1 VVFSGIV
8 ERMGR
13 VEEVERTPE
22 GAARLAVRAGFQ
34 APPVPG
40 ASVAVNGVCLT
51 IERAHG
57 DLFHATVVPETVRR
71 TTLGAL
77 RVGDR
82 VNLERALRVGDEIGG
97 HWVQGHV
104 DATARVSSV
113 ERTGGDV
120 LLAVEIP
127 EGLRPYVAPKGS
139 LAVDGI
145 SLTIAAWAEPC
156 ATVALVPYTLEH
168 TIASEYQEGGIVNLE
183 VDIVARYL
191 ERLMVSRGLVEP
203 SRHVP
208 APARR
213 A

>member
-1 VVFSGIV
+1 VFNGIG

-22 GAARLAVRAGFQ
+22 GSARLAIRAGFQ

-51 IERAHG
+51 VERAHG
-57 DLFHATVVPETVRR
+57 DLFHATAVPETVRR

-77 RVGDR
+77 TAGDR

-104 DATARVSSV
+104 DAAGRISSV

-127 EGLRPYVAPKGS
+127 EALWSYVAPKGS

-145 SLTIAAWAEPC
+145 SLTIAAWAQPC

-203 SRHVP
+203 FRHVP
-208 APARR
+208 SPVRR